1 MRMTDDEKWM
11 RMALELAR
19 EAADANEIP
28 VGAVLVRDGE
38 VIAKARNRCEELHDA
53 TAHAERLVIS
63 AGGSASGS
71 WRLSGCTL
79 YVTMEPCPMCMG
91 SAINARVD
99 RVVYGAKDPR
109 AGACESLIRM
119 NTYPLEAS
127 PSCLGGVLEE
137 EAHALLRS
145 FFEKRRHKIIKK

>member
-1 MRMTDDEKWM
+1 MTDELFM
-11 RMALELAR
+11 RQALLLAR
-19 EAADANEIP
+19 EAAEAGEIP

-38 VIAKARNRCEELHDA
+38 VIASARNRCEELCDA

-63 AGGSASGS
+63 EGGKAIGS

-91 SAINARVD
+91 SVINARVD

-119 NTYPLEAS
+119 SAYPLESS
-127 PSCLGGVLEE
+127 PTCTGGVLEE
-137 EAHALLRS
+137 ESRALLHS
-145 FFEKRRHKIIKK
+145 FFEKRRIKSAKK